1 MPLDPLSLEIGYGLI
16 PLVDKEQGAELLDR
30 ITRIRRESALEL
42 GLVVPRIR
50 IIDNMR
56 LEPSE
61 YSFKIRGV
69 EVGRGKIKMGY
80 YLAIQPG
87 RATEEVPGEPT
98 KDPAFGLPAVWIAE
112 EDRERAERLGY
123 TVVDPPSI
131 IATHLTE
138 IIKRYA
144 AEILG
149 RQEVQ
154 SILDALKTDYPAV
167 VEEVKKVLSRR
178 RDPEGPAG
186 PPGGA
191 GLRAQHGGHPGD
203 ARRLRRA

>member
-1 MPLDPLSLEIGYGLI
+1 MVPLDPLSLEIGYGLI

-69 EVGRGKIKMGY
+69 EVGRGKIKMAH

-87 RATEEVPGEPT
+87 KAAEEVPGEPT
-98 KDPAFGLPAVWIAE
+98 TDPAFGLPAVWITE
-112 EDRERAERLGY
+112 EDRERAETTGLHG
-123 TVVDPPSI
+123 
-131 IATHLTE
+131 
-138 IIKRYA
+138 
-144 AEILG
+144 G
-149 RQEVQ
+149 
-154 SILDALKTDYPAV
+154 
-167 VEEVKKVLSRR
+167 
-178 RDPEGPAG
+178 GPALHHRHA
-186 PPGGA
+186 P
-191 GLRAQHGGHPGD
+191 HGDHQ
-203 ARRLRRA
+203 ALRRPRSWGGRKCSPSWTR